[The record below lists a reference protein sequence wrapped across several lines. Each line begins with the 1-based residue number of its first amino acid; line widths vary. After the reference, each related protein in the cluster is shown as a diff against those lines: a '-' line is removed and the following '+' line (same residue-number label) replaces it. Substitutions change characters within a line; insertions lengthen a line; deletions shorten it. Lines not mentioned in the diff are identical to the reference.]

1 LPTGIEGK
9 HKKPVSIVH
18 FNFTQKLKLEFSQ
31 GLVAPGGLVVACSP
45 YDPKF
50 MGLNLAE
57 DNGIFESNKNSQH
70 DFLERGSKA
79 IWSHVKRF
87 YSMLKNPMSMKRDTS
102 GQNSAFPFH
111 LLPVLLL
118 DDSAGTSARELLETN
133 QEFSPPLTSLHHGSS
148 YSYITWGMN
157 NRPIGGLSSYVVS
170 SQQQSR
176 CKIFIPFVT
185 CYMWTK

>member
-1 LPTGIEGK
+1 
-9 HKKPVSIVH
+9 
-18 FNFTQKLKLEFSQ
+18 
-31 GLVAPGGLVVACSP
+31 
-45 YDPKF
+45 

-70 DFLERGSKA
+70 DFLQRGSKA
-79 IWSHVKRF
+79 VWSHVKRF
-87 YSMLKNPMSMKRDTS
+87 YSMLKNRMNMKRDTS

-111 LLPVLLL
+111 FLPVLLL
-118 DDSAGTSARELLETN
+118 MTLLAPVPESSW
-133 QEFSPPLTSLHHGSS
+133 ERIRSFPPLISLHHGSS

-157 NRPIGGLSSYVVS
+157 NRPISGLSTDVVS